1 MSDSLQR
8 PIICLIT
15 KGNAIPA
22 TFQQQKDEIIETV
35 RKAVRSAISIVQIR
49 EKYLTAKQLFE
60 VSAEAVRASA
70 GSVTSILVNDRA
82 DVALA
87 AGADGVQLRSD
98 SVRAAVIR
106 RFFPPSFIIGVSA
119 HTESDVIAARDAG
132 ANFAVF
138 GPVFETPG
146 KPFTVGPDELRRVC
160 KAAGSF
166 PVLALGGID
175 DSNAEAALQSGAA
188 GFAAIRF
195 LNTDEGLEFAA
206 KLKNDYE

>member
-60 VSAEAVRASA
+60 LTTEAVRTSA
-70 GSVTSILVNDRA
+70 GSLTSILVNDRA

-195 LNTDEGLEFAA
+195 LNTDGGLEFAA